1 MRLTVLALLPLL
13 AACAVPEGGAPPP
26 GAAAMFP
33 GLFAEPEPEAP
44 EPLPPAVVA
53 ALPPGVPPS
62 VVMQNIDGCYLYSVE
77 VTDPPSGYPLRDA
90 SGAPICE
97 GGASSVAAAP
107 DPVATQPS

>member
-13 AACAVPEGGAPPP
+13 AACADPRGGQAPGDGGP
-26 GAAAMFP
+26 FS
-33 GLFAEPEPEAP
+33 GLFGEPGPQVP

-53 ALPPGVPPS
+53 ALPPGVPAS
-62 VVMQNIDGCYLYSVE
+62 VVLQNTDGCYLYSVE

-97 GGASSVAAAP
+97 GDAAA
-107 DPVATQPS
+107 VAGAAPQG